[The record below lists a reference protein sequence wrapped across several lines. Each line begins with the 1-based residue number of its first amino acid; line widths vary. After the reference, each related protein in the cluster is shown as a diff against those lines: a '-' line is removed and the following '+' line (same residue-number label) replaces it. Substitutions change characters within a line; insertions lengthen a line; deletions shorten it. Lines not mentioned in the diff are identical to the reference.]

1 MSFESVEQKPG
12 QLDSSTAR
20 NETSKAAKQSKNA
33 ILTCFEDLR
42 AATRS
47 FRLIC
52 LIWSQ
57 IATRTEAETID
68 SPIEKRATCLR
79 PNFPNSGSKTA
90 QANRTRKQSKRKLH
104 RASNYPPSLSSAS
117 QSSKT
122 PQTKNNTMAFTCG
135 FTATTQSAFA
145 ATRVTVAS
153 SGQKPKMPNHMI
165 QGARRISRK
174 KMQTFDPA

>member
-90 QANRTRKQSKRKLH
+90 QANRTAKTKQAQTSPRFKLP
-104 RASNYPPSLSSAS
+104 A
-117 QSSKT
+117 QSFISFPIIKT

-135 FTATTQSAFA
+135 FTATTLSAFA
-145 ATRVTVAS
+145 VTRVTVAR

-174 KMQTFDPA
+174 KMQAFGPA